1 MVSRLDGKS
10 ALVTGSSRGIGTA
23 IAARLAADGAAVI
36 VCGRD
41 EVAAANVMG
50 EIVAQGG
57 SGFSVVL
64 DVSDE
69 KSVEDAFSIVRE
81 RVGKLDILVNN
92 AGIAPRIHGQKGTVE
107 ETSLSVWQDTLNTNL
122 IGTFL
127 CSRAAIPLIKAAG
140 GGRIINM
147 TSQAGRM
154 YTGFGSGHYSASK
167 AGIIGLTRVLAGEL
181 GPFGITANC
190 VSPSRTAS
198 DLLYSF
204 ANAAEIEA
212 RYVSRTPIGRIAQ
225 PEEVAAAV
233 AYLASSDAAYVTGTI
248 IDVTGGF
255 YMP

>member
-1 MVSRLDGKS
+1 MAPRLDGKT
-10 ALVTGSSRGIGTA
+10 ALVTGSSRGIGKA
-23 IAARLAADGAAVI
+23 IAARLAADGATVVI
-36 VCGRD
+36 CGRD
-41 EVAAANVMG
+41 AAAADKVLA
-50 EIVAQGG
+50 EIAAQGG
-57 SGFSVVL
+57 DGFGVVL

-69 KSVEDAFSIVRE
+69 KSVEAAFATLGA

-92 AGIAPRIHGQKGTVE
+92 AGIAPRINGQNGTVE
-107 ETSLSVWQDTLNTNL
+107 DTPLSVWQDTLNTNL

-127 CSRAAIPLIKAAG
+127 CSRAAIPLMKAAG
-140 GGRIINM
+140 GGRIVNM

-204 ANAAEIEA
+204 SNAAEIEA
-212 RYVSRTPIGRIAQ
+212 RYVSRTPVGRIAQ

-233 AYLASSDAAYVTGTI
+233 AYLASPEAAYVTGTI